1 MQDKINELLKLESA
15 FNRKFSGENVLHALK
30 DPNLADYSYEIIMK
44 KIQEFESNL
53 DDEHEVGLKLA
64 SFGQSITMSVF
75 DIGYANPST
84 LIFYGT
90 VGGQEATLI
99 QHMSQLNFL
108 LMSVPKADP
117 EKPAH
122 RIGFALSSED

>member
-15 FNRKFSGENVLHALK
+15 FNR
-30 DPNLADYSYEIIMK
+30 
-44 KIQEFESNL
+44 
-53 DDEHEVGLKLA
+53 
-64 SFGQSITMSVF
+64 F

-117 EKPAH
+117 EKPAR